1 MNANLRRQ
9 IRTIQAQS
17 SCAFETVAGGAAGLR
32 PSQFT
37 LCALGGR
44 HCVSVCVRVHT
55 FVEGMDVLILI
66 SCPVQPLIEPDLRGP
81 RQAGFINRHTGIHIG
96 TAGCTG

>member
-55 FVEGMDVLILI
+55 FVLQDFR
-66 SCPVQPLIEPDLRGP
+66 LRP
-81 RQAGFINRHTGIHIG
+81 EQRAWMF
-96 TAGCTG
+96 